1 MSKEHRPRL
10 ISTVTLFSNVRNAR
24 KILNFSKFY
33 QSNNFRMHIKAFIM
47 LYDVLPFNQL
57 SRKTKLKGYG
67 KKRNARG
74 RGKNATMESLY
85 I

>member
-1 MSKEHRPRL
+1 
-10 ISTVTLFSNVRNAR
+10 
-24 KILNFSKFY
+24 
-33 QSNNFRMHIKAFIM
+33 MHIKAFIR